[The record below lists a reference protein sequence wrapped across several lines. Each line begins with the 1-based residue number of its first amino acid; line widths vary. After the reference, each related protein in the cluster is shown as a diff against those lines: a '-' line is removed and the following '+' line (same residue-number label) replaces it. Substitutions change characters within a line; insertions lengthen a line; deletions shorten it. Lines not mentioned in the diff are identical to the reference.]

1 MTRLASALA
10 VLAIAGAL
18 AACGGDEESE
28 SGGQRAAEPTA
39 TATADSNRSAG
50 APVVDMTDG
59 LKFEPQQITVSVGD
73 RVEWR
78 NVGNIAHTV
87 TTDPSKVADPDG
99 VSVPDG
105 VEPWDSG
112 LLGAGETVTRTFK
125 RPGTYEYV
133 CIPHEGARM
142 VGTVI
147 VEGR

>member
-10 VLAIAGAL
+10 LVAMAVAL
-18 AACGGDEESE
+18 AACGGDEEGE
-28 SGGQRAAEPTA
+28 PGEQRAAEPTA
-39 TATADSNRSAG
+39 GSNGSAG

-59 LKFEPQQITVSVGD
+59 LKFDPQEITVSVGD
-73 RVEWR
+73 GVEWR

-87 TTDPSKVADPDG
+87 TTDPSKVADPGG

-112 LLGAGETVTRTFK
+112 LLAGGETFMRTFK